1 MRFYT
6 QRDRS
11 GGAVAT
17 ALSLFLCLSARLA
30 RASLFLSFFLSFFL
44 PLPALFV
51 GRRDFSALFF
61 FFKTESPLAFS
72 LALEIFFFIKRE
84 ENDSRAARRSVVV
97 VVVVV
102 ANGSFFH
109 SLFSSNSS
117 SSNIS
122 RSSRTR
128 EIRQAEDRFFFFF
141 PSFVGFSP
149 SHSLTILLSLSLSH
163 QKNKQLF
170 IYTIYTRAK
179 KMVKKNSYVA
189 IGAAAATLMALA
201 PTAVQAAASYGTTA
215 QSCEYL
221 QKGADCAGLA
231 TSSACVANTDCAW
244 NTENSECSIT
254 EALQQDFLSVS
265 IPTEDDSD
273 YIAAGEAFASCLMED
288 FDDECPTSTCEW
300 LSESGQ
306 CILNEATVNATI
318 TNSLGAFNLYRSK
331 KCEYRYYMNG
341 TACLADPHCEIDEG
355 GESCT
360 GKVSI
365 EDYLSLCPSVN
376 LPENL
381 SPAPPPAASPAS
393 RVTKV
398 SAVVSTAFVAG
409 LALFAL

>member
-1 MRFYT
+1 
-6 QRDRS
+6 
-11 GGAVAT
+11 
-17 ALSLFLCLSARLA
+17 
-30 RASLFLSFFLSFFL
+30 
-44 PLPALFV
+44 
-51 GRRDFSALFF
+51 
-61 FFKTESPLAFS
+61 
-72 LALEIFFFIKRE
+72 
-84 ENDSRAARRSVVV
+84 
-97 VVVVV
+97 
-102 ANGSFFH
+102 
-109 SLFSSNSS
+109 
-117 SSNIS
+117 
-122 RSSRTR
+122 
-128 EIRQAEDRFFFFF
+128 
-141 PSFVGFSP
+141 
-149 SHSLTILLSLSLSH
+149 
-163 QKNKQLF
+163 
-170 IYTIYTRAK
+170 
-179 KMVKKNSYVA
+179 MVKKNSYVA

-273 YIAAGEAFASCLMED
+273 YIAAGEEFASCLMED